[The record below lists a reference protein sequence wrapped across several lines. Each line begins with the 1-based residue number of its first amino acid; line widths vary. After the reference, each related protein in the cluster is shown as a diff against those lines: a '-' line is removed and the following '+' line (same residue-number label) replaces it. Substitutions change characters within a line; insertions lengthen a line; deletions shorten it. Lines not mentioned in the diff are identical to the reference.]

1 MCNFAGVHNVYSLMI
16 DPERYIKRRV
26 CEIRVEPYLAAYA
39 RRKFDTDPK
48 TGGIRIPDSFDLYHC
63 VWQLM
68 SRRPHS
74 PEAGSDGQQLP
85 PNLRIHLP
93 FRRASEGVPMKN
105 PAYYNYIPP
114 RRQWLIGKS
123 LRRLFNWEFHHYVEV
138 RLLDGATKV
147 EAVRSFARMYNL
159 GIDCEDAL
167 LKNLQRYENSIRIFL
182 NINGKKR
189 KNTRK

>member
-1 MCNFAGVHNVYSLMI
+1 MI
-16 DPERYIKRRV
+16 DPERYLKRRV

-39 RRKFDTDPK
+39 RRKFDTDPR

-63 VWQLM
+63 IWQLM
-68 SRRPHS
+68 SRRPHHHTDADS
-74 PEAGSDGQQLP
+74 QQLP

-123 LRRLFNWEFHHYVEV
+123 LRRLFNWEFHHYVEHHL
-138 RLLDGATKV
+138 RDGVTKV
-147 EAVRSFARMYNL
+147 DAVRAFARMYNL

-167 LKNLQRYENSIRIFL
+167 LKNLQRYERSMRVFL
-182 NINGKKR
+182 NIGRKKR
-189 KNTRK
+189 KNAIK